1 MYTSPRHMNAQSGWA
16 ASCLMLSLCT
26 SLSCPAVLQCNL
38 LGLRGGARMGRS
50 CRARIRSMN
59 TWCSEVRAQPWH
71 RVLVLMRGQLRMQTA
86 AAQPAG
92 MAGEFWPLLLQCCTH
107 AAAMLH
113 PCCSCCQSDRVC
125 ASQAGHRPKQHFVKS
140 SSQSTGSSLAGVL
153 CDSMTRAGSSQLSA
167 QTPAAQAPGRDI
179 TSAGL
184 TPVTIRMITCC
195 CLLPAGSDIS
205 ELTVLTNGPGAP
217 EQPQQPPA
225 LQAQQAQVQ
234 PPAVSSA
241 PPAPQV
247 SAWGCTQMHLRGPEG
262 IGRLSLLSS
271 THASAAFW
279 PGLC

>member
-26 SLSCPAVLQCNL
+26 SLRCPCCAAVQSFGTEGRRKDGAQLPGSDQIYEYVVF
-38 LGLRGGARMGRS
+38 RGASAALASDTCADEGSASHADSSSAACWNGRG
-50 CRARIRSMN
+50 
-59 TWCSEVRAQPWH
+59 
-71 RVLVLMRGQLRMQTA
+71 VLA
-86 AAQPAG
+86 I
-92 MAGEFWPLLLQCCTH
+92 

-113 PCCSCCQSDRVC
+113 PCFSCCQSYRVC

-140 SSQSTGSSLAGVL
+140 SSQSAGSSLAGVL

-184 TPVTIRMITCC
+184 TPVTIRMNTCC

-217 EQPQQPPA
+217 EQPLQPPA

-247 SAWGCTQMHLRGPEG
+247 SAWGCTQMHLRGPEA

-271 THASAAFW
+271 THTSAAFW